1 MTAPSPSTASPV
13 DPDKS
18 GDRKGFRSWLRAS
31 LVAGIIVSAPLY
43 VVFWVFNRIVLQVD
57 GVLALVPRSIRD
69 LTWTPPWAPAQI
81 RFLETPGL
89 GFVLTLLA
97 ILVVGSI
104 ARGFI
109 GRRVVSW
116 VESTLR
122 AVPLLGAIY
131 FAVRQLL
138 EQVFSDRAQS
148 FQKVVL
154 VEFPRRDVY
163 CLGFVTA
170 RAWTGVEDV
179 VGRPLI
185 SVFVPTT
192 PNPTSGFF
200 VMFPEPDV
208 KVLDMTVE
216 EAFKAL
222 MSSGIVQPERGGIL
236 AGTSPLEV
244 TQEIEP
250 DRGDVPE

>member
-1 MTAPSPSTASPV
+1 MSSITGVPAV
-13 DPDKS
+13 DVTPEKKS
-18 GDRKGFRSWLRAS
+18 FRTRVRDS
-31 LVAGIIVSAPLY
+31 LVAGIIVVAPLAI
-43 VVFWVFNRIVLQVD
+43 VFWIFNRIVLEVD
-57 GVLALVPRSIRD
+57 GVLGLVPQSIRE

-81 RFLETPGL
+81 RVLETPGL
-89 GFVLTLLA
+89 GFVLT
-97 ILVVGSI
+97 ILVVLLIGSV
-104 ARGFI
+104 ARGFV
-109 GRRVVSW
+109 GRKVVTW
-116 VESTLR
+116 VEATLR
-122 AVPLLGAIY
+122 EVPLLGTVY

-154 VEFPRRDVY
+154 VEFPRKGVY

-170 RAWTGVEDV
+170 RAWPGVEDA
-179 VGRPLI
+179 VGAPLI

-200 VMFPEPDV
+200 VMFPEHEV

-222 MSSGIVQPERGGIL
+222 MSSGIVQPERGGDLGTPAL
-236 AGTSPLEV
+236 AV
-244 TQEIEP
+244 TQELEP
-250 DRGDVPE
+250 VREEL